1 MEHTINRNE
10 TGLQTR
16 FQRIAHNRALAP
28 GILIALSVYQGIMYS
43 FVLRM
48 KMHMSSVALP
58 WVMNHPDYRLYDN
71 IHIGYTPGHL
81 WLGTWLTALIPDPV
95 LRLRLGMA
103 VVATLALL
111 ALAWLARKWWSP
123 GLAVVAAAAYVAWGP
138 VLMDHALYFEVMM
151 GFYTLLALVCWHE
164 VQTDGWRIFL
174 AGLLIGLVII
184 TKNQGVLVPG
194 AFIFWRVAAA
204 SARNQRGKARDLL
217 LFGLGVAI
225 FPAAAT
231 ATLLA
236 QGLLERALLQFG
248 VTLDTYI
255 GQYSRWPSLSDW
267 LLVAA
272 WLAFV
277 PIYLIDALSRRA
289 FWGQRAMLLTL
300 LLLVM
305 LTPVY
310 PRYGRFHLSG
320 AVPLV
325 ALMTAGGLDALWQAR
340 RRLAHRVAIA
350 LLLLVLL
357 SGFVLPVH
365 YRIKLG
371 PLNAELETHY
381 PLAAWVKQETGAP
394 PGTRVWILPDIDP
407 TDNFYP
413 VSGYLPPLFWM
424 QAYFFDTTP
433 GVADALRAA
442 LEADPPPYALV
453 VERWRNQIPGMQ
465 LAYLD
470 EHYAVL
476 DTADMPNELESVT
489 LYHRRS

>member
-1 MEHTINRNE
+1 MA
-10 TGLQTR
+10 R
-16 FQRIAHNRALAP
+16 FWRIIHSSALAS
-28 GILIALSVYQGIMYS
+28 GILSALSVYQAIMYC

-48 KMHMSSVALP
+48 KMHMSGVALP
-58 WVMNHPDYRLYDN
+58 WLMNHPDYRLYDN

-81 WLGTWLTALIPDPV
+81 WFGTWLAALIPDPV

-111 ALAWLARKWWSP
+111 ALVWLARKWWSS
-123 GLAVVAAAAYVAWGP
+123 GIAVVAAAAYVAWGLT
-138 VLMDHALYFEVMM
+138 LMDHALYFEVMM

-164 VQTDGWRIFL
+164 VETHRWRIFL

-184 TKNQGVLVPG
+184 TKIQGVLVPG
-194 AFIFWRVAAA
+194 AFILWRATATPDRNWRAA
-204 SARNQRGKARDLL
+204 GRDLL
-217 LFGLGVAI
+217 LFGLGATVLPAI
-225 FPAAAT
+225 AT
-231 ATLLA
+231 TILLA

-267 LLVAA
+267 LLMAA
-272 WLAFV
+272 WLTFV
-277 PIYLIDALSRRA
+277 PIYLTDTLRRGV
-289 FWGQRAMLLTL
+289 FWGQRAMLLML
-300 LLLVM
+300 LLFVM
-305 LTPVY
+305 LFPTY

-320 AVPLV
+320 AVPFV
-325 ALMTAGGLDALWQAR
+325 ALMTAGGFDVLWQAR
-340 RRLAHRVAIA
+340 WRLARSAAVA
-350 LLLLVLL
+350 LSLLVLL
-357 SGFVLPVH
+357 PGFILPVH

-371 PLNAELETHY
+371 PLNAELDTHY

-424 QAYFFDTTP
+424 QAYFFNTTP
-433 GVADALRAA
+433 GVAETLQAA
-442 LEADPPPYALV
+442 LEANPPPYVLV
-453 VERWRNQIPGMQ
+453 VERWRNQIPEMQ
-465 LAYLD
+465 LAYLN

-476 DTADMPNELESVT
+476 NTADMSNELGSVT
-489 LYHRRS
+489 LYRRRF

>member
-1 MEHTINRNE
+1 MEHTTNKYE
-10 TGLQTR
+10 EDSLTR
-16 FQRIAHNRALAP
+16 FRRITHSRALAL
-28 GILIALSVYQGIMYS
+28 GILIALSVYQAVMYGL
-43 FVLRM
+43 VLRM

-58 WVMNHPDYRLYDN
+58 WVMNQPGYRLYDN

-81 WLGTWLTALIPDPV
+81 WLGTWLAALIPDPV

-103 VVATLALL
+103 VVATLALI
-111 ALAWLARKWWSP
+111 ALVWLARKWW
-123 GLAVVAAAAYVAWGP
+123 GTGIAVVAAAAYVAWGL

-164 VQTDGWRIFL
+164 VQTDRWRIFL

-194 AFIFWRVAAA
+194 AFVLWRISAAP
-204 SARNQRGKARDLL
+204 ARNRGLTVRDLL

-225 FPAAAT
+225 PLAAAT
-231 ATLLA
+231 AKLLA
-236 QGLLERALLQFG
+236 QGLLERALLQFV
-248 VTLDTYI
+248 VTLDTYVE
-255 GQYSRWPSLSDW
+255 QYSRWPSISDW

-277 PIYLIDALSRRA
+277 PVYLIDALRRRA
-289 FWGQRAMLLTL
+289 FRGQRAMLLVL

-305 LTPVY
+305 LSPVY

-320 AVPLV
+320 AVPFV
-325 ALMTAGGLDALWQAR
+325 ALITAGGLDALWQAR
-340 RRLAHRVAIA
+340 WRLARSAAVI
-350 LLLLVLL
+350 LSMLVLL
-357 SGFVLPVH
+357 PGFVLPVH

-371 PLNAELETHY
+371 PVNAELDAHY
-381 PLAAWVKQETGAP
+381 PLAAWVRQETNAP

-424 QAYFFDTTP
+424 QAYFFNTTP
-433 GVADALRAA
+433 GATDALQAA
-442 LEADPPPYALV
+442 LEADPPPYVLV
-453 VERWRNQIPGMQ
+453 VERWRNQIPGIQ
-465 LAYLD
+465 LTYLN
-470 EHYAVL
+470 EHYTVL
-476 DTADMPNELESVT
+476 NTVDMPNELESVT
-489 LYHRRS
+489 LYRRRS